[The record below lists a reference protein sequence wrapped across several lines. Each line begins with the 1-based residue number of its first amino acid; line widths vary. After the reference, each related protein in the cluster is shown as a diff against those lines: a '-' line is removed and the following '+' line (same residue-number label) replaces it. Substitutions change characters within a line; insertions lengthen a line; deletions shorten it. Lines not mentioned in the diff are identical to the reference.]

1 MQDMFNTIIKPD
13 SQRKNA
19 KLHIVT
25 SIYQISFAFIYVAV
39 NYYDS
44 DYSSRLITVIV
55 HALARNSASIA
66 GAASDICPF
75 QSNSP
80 PFTIIDYL
88 ILWHYCGIS
97 SGYLCAVTAVAAT
110 LAVDFN
116 IAVVS
121 TQTAREATL
130 ITQWI
135 IELAVYR
142 LYSNSSCIG

>member
-1 MQDMFNTIIKPD
+1 MQGTFNTIIKPD
-13 SQRKNA
+13 SQRKDA

-44 DYSSRLITVIV
+44 DYSSRLITIII
-55 HALARNSASIA
+55 HACFNSASTA

-80 PFTIIDYL
+80 PFTIIGYL

-110 LAVDFN
+110 LAVDFD

-135 IELAVYR
+135 IELAIYR